1 MRKKERKEQRQE
13 KSLIN
18 SEGPSR
24 QGRAF
29 TVITAYLPI
38 IYLLLQSTVLVAEI
52 VKQKARF
59 LPSRNVQSREWNWVQ
74 G

>member
-18 SEGPSR
+18 SEGPGR